1 MSAHTESLV
10 VASSNPGK
18 LAEFQQLLGPL
29 GLRIQPQSDFGVVDV
44 EETGLTF
51 VENAILK
58 ARAAARASGLPALA
72 DDSGLAVDALSG
84 APGIYSA
91 RYAEGAKR
99 DGSKDLAN
107 NDKLLAA
114 LRDVPEGQRTA
125 RYWCVL
131 VYLRHADDPVPVIV
145 QCDWPGDILAY
156 PRGEGGFGYDPLFW
170 IPERGMSVAELS
182 AEEKNRLSHR
192 GRALQLLVAKLKESG
207 QFKESTSF
215 EGSGPSRG

>member
-1 MSAHTESLV
+1 MNPSIENLV
-10 VASSNPGK
+10 VASGNPGK

-29 GLRIQPQSDFGVVDV
+29 GLQVQPQSDFGVSDV

-51 VENAILK
+51 VENALLK

-72 DDSGLAVDALSG
+72 DDSGLAVDALAG

-91 RYAEGAKR
+91 RYAGDANSGESR
-99 DGSKDLAN
+99 DSAN
-107 NDKLLAA
+107 NAKLLEA
-114 LRDVPEGQRTA
+114 LKEVPEGERTA

-131 VYLRHADDPVPVIV
+131 VYLRHADDPVPLIV

-170 IPERGMSVAELS
+170 VPERGMSVAELS

-192 GRALQLLVAKLKESG
+192 GRALQALVAQLRASE
-207 QFKESTSF
+207 Q
-215 EGSGPSRG
+215 PRR